1 MMYYRDK
8 NKMSIVKDYLEL
20 TKKYKREYGEK
31 TLVLMEVGSFFEV
44 YALINPDGSY
54 MGSNIE
60 EFTKINEM
68 AIAKKN

>member
-60 EFTKINEM
+60 EFTKAVIV
-68 AIAKKN
+68 